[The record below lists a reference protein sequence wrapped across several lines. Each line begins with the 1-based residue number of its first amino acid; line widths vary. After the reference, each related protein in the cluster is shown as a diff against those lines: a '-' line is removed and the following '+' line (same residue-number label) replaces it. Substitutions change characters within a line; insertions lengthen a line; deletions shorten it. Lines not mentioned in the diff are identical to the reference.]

1 MSKINAQGQQITL
14 FKNEND
20 DYISLTDIAKYK
32 DSENPRFLIQNWLR
46 SRSTIEFLG
55 VWEDINNSNFNRVE
69 FEAVKN
75 QAGSNSFVLTP
86 KKWIETTKAIGITSK
101 SGRYGGTYA
110 HKDIA
115 FEFASWISP
124 EFKLYIIQDY
134 QRLKEQ
140 ENDPDRINWDVKR
153 LISKS
158 NYTIHTDAIKENLI
172 NSKLTKQQIGYT
184 YATEADLLNVAL
196 FGMTAKEW
204 KISNPEKQGNQRDHA
219 TIQELIVLNNL
230 QSRNAELISEGYSQ
244 KERLLKL
251 NELARSQMKSL
262 LHSKTLN
269 KSSNHKFLE

>member
-32 DSENPRFLIQNWLR
+32 SEEPNDVIKNWLR
-46 SRSTIEFLG
+46 SKDTLEFLG
-55 VWEDINNSNFNRVE
+55 VWENINNPNFKPVE
-69 FEAVKN
+69 FDGFKN
-75 QAGSNSFVLTP
+75 QAGRNAFTMSPT
-86 KKWIETTKAIGITSK
+86 KWINTTNAIGLITKA
-101 SGRYGGTYA
+101 GRYGGTYA

-140 ENDPDRINWDVKR
+140 ENDPERLNWDVKR

-158 NYTIHTDAIKENLI
+158 NYTIHTDAIKENLL
-172 NSKLTKQQIGYT
+172 NSKLTKQQIGIT

-196 FGMTAKEW
+196 FGMTAKQW
-204 KISNPEKQGNQRDHA
+204 KQDNPEKQGNQRDHA

-251 NELARSQMKSL
+251 NKLARSQMKSL

-269 KSSNHKFLE
+269 KSSNHRLLE

>member
-14 FKNEND
+14 FKNKND

-32 DSENPRFLIQNWLR
+32 SEEPNDVIKNWLR
-46 SRSTIEFLG
+46 SKDTLEFLG
-55 VWEDINNSNFNRVE
+55 VWENINNPNFNPVE
-69 FEAVKN
+69 FDGFKN
-75 QAGSNSFVLTP
+75 QAGRNAFTMSPT
-86 KKWIETTKAIGITSK
+86 KWVKTTGAIGLITK

-140 ENDPDRINWDVKR
+140 EKDPERIDWDVKR

-158 NYTIHTDAIKENLI
+158 NYTIHTEAIKENLL
-172 NSKLTKQQIGYT
+172 NSKLTKQQIGIT

-204 KISNPEKQGNQRDHA
+204 KQNNPEKSGNQRDHA

-230 QSRNAELISEGYSQ
+230 QSRNAEMISDGYSQ
-244 KERLLKL
+244 KERLIKL
-251 NELARSQMKSL
+251 NELARNQMKSL
-262 LHSKTLN
+262 LQSKTLN
-269 KSSNHKFLE
+269 KHKNIEFLE

>member
-14 FKNEND
+14 FKNKND

-32 DSENPRFLIQNWLR
+32 SEEPNDVIKNWLR
-46 SRSTIEFLG
+46 SKDTLEFLG
-55 VWEDINNSNFNRVE
+55 VWENINNPNFKPVE
-69 FEAVKN
+69 FDGFKN
-75 QAGSNSFVLTP
+75 QAGRNAFTMSPT
-86 KKWIETTKAIGITSK
+86 KWVKTTGAIGLITK

-140 ENDPDRINWDVKR
+140 EKDPERIDWDVKR

-158 NYTIHTDAIKENLI
+158 NYTIHTEAIKENLL
-172 NSKLTKQQIGYT
+172 NSKLTKQQIGIT

-204 KISNPEKQGNQRDHA
+204 KQNNPEKSGNQRDHA

-230 QSRNAELISEGYSQ
+230 QSRNAEMISDGYSQ
-244 KERLLKL
+244 RERLIKL
-251 NELARSQMKSL
+251 NELARNQMKSL
-262 LHSKTLN
+262 LQSKTLN
-269 KSSNHKFLE
+269 KHKNIEFLE